1 MPGHY
6 TKAGARRAV
15 KAIQASLLHL
25 HKDGHIGAK
34 QYVSLNETF
43 TRTYNRMK

>member
-15 KAIQASLLHL
+15 KAIQARLLHL
-25 HKDGHIGAK
+25 HKDGHLGAK
-34 QYVSLNETF
+34 QYVSLNDTF
-43 TRTYNRMK
+43 DRLYSRMK

>member
-15 KAIQASLLHL
+15 KAIKARLHLL

-34 QYVSLNETF
+34 QYVSLSDTF
-43 TRTYNRMK
+43 DRLYSRMK